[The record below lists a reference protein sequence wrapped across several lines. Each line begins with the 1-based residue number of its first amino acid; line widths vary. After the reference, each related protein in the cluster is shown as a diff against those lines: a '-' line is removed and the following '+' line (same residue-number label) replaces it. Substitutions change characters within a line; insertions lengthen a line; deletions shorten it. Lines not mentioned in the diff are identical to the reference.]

1 MPYICCMNKVMDA
14 LNQVW
19 RFYRE
24 GFKGMTWGRTLWVII
39 LIKLFVIFVI
49 LRMVFFQP
57 ALDGLSDKE
66 KSEQVGSCLSR

>member
-1 MPYICCMNKVMDA
+1 MPYICCMNKVIDA
-14 LNQVW
+14 LSQVW

-49 LRMVFFQP
+49 LRLVFFKP
-57 ALDGLSDKE
+57 TLEGLSDKE
-66 KSEQVGSCLSR
+66 KSEQVGSRLSR